1 MKRVVPPLTLEE
13 LRSALLAGAAAA
25 EANAPR
31 DPLADPEPIDM
42 DQSKGA
48 AYRLADAPVIR
59 FISAIDESFSHAP
72 EKKQAAI
79 ERVLLVGRE
88 AMRDRRAAPY
98 LQRPSSGVLQVHQS
112 LLEAIAS
119 VPLCYGDPSPLD
131 QIFDLAERIRQR
143 LDDGQRPREADA

>member
-1 MKRVVPPLTLEE
+1 MKRVVPPLSLEE

-25 EANAPR
+25 EANTPR
-31 DPLADPEPIDM
+31 EPLADPVPIDL
-42 DQSKGA
+42 DQRQGA
-48 AYRLADAPVIR
+48 AYQLADAPIIR
-59 FISAIDESFSHAP
+59 FIRAIDESFSHAP

-88 AMRDRRAAPY
+88 TMRDRRASPY
-98 LQRPSSGVLQVHQS
+98 LQRPSAGVLQVHQS

-131 QIFDLAERIRQR
+131 QIFDLAERLRQR
-143 LDDGQRPREADA
+143 LNDAQPPEEADA